1 MNVNLNNLRNEYFV
15 IVPVFNEERK
25 VKKVINS
32 LLSTYPIL
40 KIYVVDD
47 GSTDKTTKIIKE
59 FKSQNVIKLFND
71 KNYGKGYSI
80 RLALSKITPDKNKI
94 IFFWDGDDELDVEDI
109 HKLIYHYEN
118 EPKKVILYGS
128 RFLIKNPITEFG
140 LLKVLINY
148 SLTFLF
154 NTIAGTKL
162 TDMETAVK
170 SFNSVLLKDLKLISD
185 RFEIE
190 PEITFKLAKLSKIN

>member
-1 MNVNLNNLRNEYFV
+1 M
-15 IVPVFNEERK
+15 
-25 VKKVINS
+25 
-32 LLSTYPIL
+32 
-40 KIYVVDD
+40 
-47 GSTDKTTKIIKE
+47 
-59 FKSQNVIKLFND
+59 FND
-71 KNYGKGYSI
+71 INYGKGYSI
-80 RLALSKITPDKNKI
+80 RLALSKITPNKNKI

-170 SFNSVLLKDLKLISD
+170 SFNSVLLK
-185 RFEIE
+185 RQ
-190 PEITFKLAKLSKIN
+190 TH